1 MRRRT
6 GPTRRRTLQELL
18 LASFAVG
25 TGACARAVD
34 RLLARSNEPL
44 DRGSYRRTLGATGI
58 EVSALT
64 IGVNELLE
72 PAVIRHALD
81 RGINT
86 IETSRLYNGGRAE
99 EIIGE
104 AIQGYPRDEIVICTK
119 VPRDSG
125 YSPVMQMVDASL
137 RALRTDYID
146 LLLIHGLNEDI
157 RSRRE
162 PAEAALLD
170 LKQAGKIRACGAATH
185 NLNQIVPMA
194 MRERVHDVVM
204 VFFNALSPDQD
215 ISLLTRA
222 RAAGIGTIAMK
233 THAGYPR
240 SVGPA
245 EMASILRF
253 VVSHG
258 FIDTATLRM
267 NSFTTVDEYRDA
279 VQYPYSDED
288 RDVISRMVA
297 SLEGGHCRSCYLC
310 SEACVAGLAV
320 PEIMRSL
327 FYLEGYGD
335 ERAARRHFASV
346 VPPGTAGACRRCSP
360 CRVRCPHGLDVSPR
374 MQVAERRLGRA

>member
-1 MRRRT
+1 M
-6 GPTRRRTLQELL
+6 GPTRRGTLQELL
-18 LASFAVG
+18 LALVAVG
-25 TGACARAVD
+25 TGVCARAVD
-34 RLLARSNEPL
+34 GLLARSSGAASPG
-44 DRGSYRRTLGATGI
+44 DYRRPLGATGI

-104 AIQGYPRDEIVICTK
+104 AIQGYRRDEIVICTK

-125 YSPVMQMVDASL
+125 YSPVMKLVHASL

-162 PAEAALLD
+162 PAEAALMD

-185 NLNQIVPMA
+185 NLNQIVPLA
-194 MRERVHDVVM
+194 LRERVHDVVM
-204 VFFNALSPDQD
+204 VFFNALSPEQD

-233 THAGYPR
+233 THSGYPQA
-240 SVGPA
+240 VGNT
-245 EMASILRF
+245 ELASNLRF

-258 FIDTATLRM
+258 FIDTATIRM
-267 NSFTTVDEYRDA
+267 NSFAAVDVCRDA
-279 VQYPYSDED
+279 VQYPYSED
-288 RDVISRMVA
+288 DREIISGIVA
-297 SLEGGHCRSCYLC
+297 SFEKGHCRSCYRC
-310 SEACVAGLAV
+310 SEACAAGLTV
-320 PEIMRSL
+320 PEVMRSL

-335 ERAARRHFASV
+335 ERSAREYYNSV
-346 VPPGTAGACRRCSP
+346 VQSGTAQTCRRCSA
-360 CRVRCPHGLDVSPR
+360 CRVSCPYKLDVGRR
-374 MQVAERRLGRA
+374 MRRAEQMLGGA